1 LEINKTQARLLLL
14 AGLFLVLY
22 ATAITL
28 APAARARSWQ
38 VDLRWGHWASLL
50 LWIALAL
57 AAHFLSARWLPD
69 RDPYLIPIAALLSGW
84 GLLTI
89 WRLYPG
95 FGVRQSVWLLVTIGI
110 VLAGLRMPAVVSF
123 LRRYKYIWL
132 TGGLLLTG
140 LTLLF
145 GTNPSGGSN
154 QRLWLGCC
162 GIYFQPSEPLKLL
175 LIAYLAAY
183 LADRRS
189 YLTSVASLSKSTWS
203 TKITTPLLPLLA
215 PTLIMTGLALLL
227 LVVQRD
233 LGTAMI
239 FLFIYASVVYVASG
253 QKRILLLSAAAMA
266 LAGMVGYYL
275 FEVVRIRVDAWVNPW
290 ADPSGRSYQIV
301 QSLIAIANSG
311 LLGRGPGMG
320 SPSLVPIAHS
330 DFIFAA
336 ITEETGLIGALA
348 LLVLIAL
355 LANRGLRIA
364 LRAKDSYQRYL
375 AAGLTAYL
383 VGQSILIIGGNL
395 RLLPLTG
402 VTLPFI
408 SYGGSSLLTSFLSL
422 LLLIHISNQAEAEP
436 APLPDPRP
444 FMHLNGLFL
453 IGLGSA
459 AIITGWWAVYR
470 SPVLVA
476 RTDNPRR
483 AITDRYVQRGSIL
496 DRHDTPLTVSSG
508 EPGAYTRQYIYPE
521 LSAVLGYTDPVYGQS
536 GLEAA
541 LDDYL
546 RGLKGNSARA
556 LWWNHLLYGQPPP
569 GLDVRLSLD
578 LGLQRTAD
586 QQLGE
591 HAGALALLNAETG
604 EVLAMASHPTF
615 DANTLEQNWENLVQN
630 PRTPL
635 FDRATL
641 GLYPPGAGF
650 GPMLLAS
657 AQAQGNLPT
666 LPRTLTAELGGRTI
680 TCARPEA
687 VVTWNEAI
695 AGGCPGPVAEL
706 GKSLGGAK
714 LLEVLDA
721 LGLYTAPQAQLPSA
735 SNARPTS
742 LPDPSAG
749 ALGGISSTGTGQNL
763 WVSPLQMALAAATL
777 SSGGRR
783 PAPYLAS
790 AVNTPP
796 AGWASLHSGGDPFQ
810 ALPQPAADMVAK
822 DLAVEGESFWQ
833 SLATVPFGS
842 GQKGEGGISWYMGG
856 TLPDRGGPPLAIAVL
871 LEEENPA
878 LAEQIGQAVLR
889 AAMQP

>member
-1 LEINKTQARLLLL
+1 MEINKTQARLLLL

-22 ATAITL
+22 AAAITL

-38 VDLRWGHWASLL
+38 VDLRWGHWASML
-50 LWIALAL
+50 LWIVLAS

-69 RDPYLIPIAALLSGW
+69 RDPYLLPIAALLSGW

-95 FGVRQSVWLLVTIGI
+95 FGVRQSVWLLVIMAI
-110 VLAGLRMPAVVSF
+110 LLAGLRLPALVSF

-132 TGGLLLTG
+132 TSGLILTG

-175 LIAYLAAY
+175 LIVYLAAY

-203 TKITTPLLPLLA
+203 TKIATPLLPFLA

-239 FLFIYASVVYVASG
+239 FLFIYAAVVYVASG
-253 QKRILLLSAAAMA
+253 QKRILLFSAAAMA
-266 LAGMVGYYL
+266 LAGVMGYYL
-275 FEVVRIRVDAWVNPW
+275 FEVVRVRVDAWLNPW
-290 ADPSGRSYQIV
+290 ADPSGHSYQIV

-336 ITEETGLIGALA
+336 ITEETGLIGALG
-348 LLVLIAL
+348 LLLLIAL

-383 VGQSILIIGGNL
+383 IGQSILIIGGNL

-402 VTLPFI
+402 VTLPFV

-422 LLLIHISNQAEAEP
+422 LLLIHISNQTEAEP

-444 FMHLNGLFL
+444 FVHLNGLL
-453 IGLGSA
+453 LCGLGAA
-459 AIITGWWAVYR
+459 AIVTGWWAVYR

-483 AITDRYVQRGSIL
+483 AITDRYVQRGAIL
-496 DRHDTPLTVSSG
+496 DRHNTPLIVSSG
-508 EPGAYTRQYIYPE
+508 EPGTYTRQYLYPD
-521 LSAVLGYTDPVYGQS
+521 LSTVLGYTDPVYGQS

-546 RGLKGNSARA
+546 RGLKGNPGRA
-556 LWWNHLLYGQPPP
+556 LWWNHILYGQPPP
-569 GLDVRLSLD
+569 GLDVRLNLD

-586 QQLGE
+586 EQLGE

-604 EVLAMASHPTF
+604 EILAIASHPTF
-615 DANTLEQNWENLVQN
+615 DANQLEQNWENLVQN
-630 PRTPL
+630 PHAPL

-641 GLYPPGAGF
+641 GLYPPGAGL
-650 GPMLLAS
+650 GAMLLAS
-657 AQAQGNLPT
+657 AQAQGKLPI
-666 LPRTLTAELGGRTI
+666 LPQTLTAELGGHTL

-687 VVTWNEAI
+687 ADTWEKAI
-695 AGGCPGPVAEL
+695 ANGCPGPLVEL
-706 GKSLGGAK
+706 GKYLGGVK
-714 LLEVLDA
+714 LLEIYDA
-721 LGLYTAPQAQLPSA
+721 LGLHTSPQALLPSA
-735 SNARPTS
+735 GNTRPTS

-749 ALGGISSTGTGQNL
+749 ALGGISSTGSGQDL
-763 WVSPLQMALAAATL
+763 WLSPLQMALAAATL
-777 SSGGRR
+777 SSGGLC

-790 AVNTPP
+790 AVNTPL
-796 AGWASLHSGGDPFQ
+796 AGWVILPSPGKPTQ
-810 ALPQPAADMVAK
+810 ALPHAAADQTA
-822 DLAVEGESFWQ
+822 DALAVEGESFWQ
-833 SLATVPFGS
+833 SLATAPFGS
-842 GQKGEGGISWYMGG
+842 GQKGEGGISWYIGG
-856 TLPDRGGPPLAIAVL
+856 TLPDWGGPPLAIAVL

-878 LAEQIGQAVLR
+878 LAEQIGQAVLQ